1 MTRAKDDLTFL
12 TSEDNVSTFVD
23 DLKRPK
29 KRIIKKKGKTER
41 PKAVIKER
49 GLKAAQ
55 KISSP

>member
-1 MTRAKDDLTFL
+1 MKFKYIK
-12 TSEDNVSTFVD
+12 SFIISTFVD

-29 KRIIKKKGKTER
+29 KRIIKKKGKTEK